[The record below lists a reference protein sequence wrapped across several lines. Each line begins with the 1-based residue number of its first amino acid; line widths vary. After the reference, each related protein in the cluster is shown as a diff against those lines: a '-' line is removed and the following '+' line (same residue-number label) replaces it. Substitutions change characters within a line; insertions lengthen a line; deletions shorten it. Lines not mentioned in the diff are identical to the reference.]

1 MEKGPCR
8 GLYTLL
14 FAVLLSLRLVTFLM
28 FFITCYI
35 LYPGYRVYQLEHL
48 AISTHSLACFNYL
61 DTIWQSIR
69 GYSISMWKHSRHVDP
84 MQTEYILNWI
94 WPAPET
100 SSVLP
105 GTWRPAL
112 LPKEHRSSAISHWGH
127 ERMANTTV
135 LVHLLGIVAR
145 CQGCCWLWAGLKES
159 SWLACSGIQWP
170 AKPLHGVPFPTICCL
185 HCRKCGVL
193 CLSCIH
199 PTCQDPWM
207 VVAVEGDVSVCVGGP
222 VVHSGGEMISNSV
235 DQDIQDD
242 HPSPFWWWTG
252 QLGIGCWGDHG
263 SCTSP
268 YLCAAR

>member
-1 MEKGPCR
+1 
-8 GLYTLL
+8 
-14 FAVLLSLRLVTFLM
+14 M
-28 FFITCYI
+28 FFITCHIYCI
-35 LYPGYRVYQLEHL
+35 QHIKLVYRLEHL

-193 CLSCIH
+193 CLSCIN

-207 VVAVEGDVSVCVGGP
+207 VVEVEGDVSFCVGKT
-222 VVHSGGEMISNSV
+222 SV
-235 DQDIQDD
+235 NILYMALIPGW
-242 HPSPFWWWTG
+242 H
-252 QLGIGCWGDHG
+252 I
-263 SCTSP
+263 
-268 YLCAAR
+268 